1 MYIIRP
7 YNQSHLI
14 LVKIPPVSNFVCYHL
29 LRQQDLLVNVNQ
41 DTKFLVLASA
51 LKVINDTMICCFSN

>member
-7 YNQSHLI
+7 YNQSHQI
-14 LVKIPPVSNFVCYHL
+14 LVKIPLVSNFVYYHL
-29 LRQQDLLVNVNQ
+29 LRLQDSPVNVNQ

-51 LKVINDTMICCFSN
+51 LKVINDTKIC